1 MIRVFLVED
10 DVPLREAL
18 TQLLAALGDV
28 AVVGHAEREGP
39 AVTWLVSNRDGWDL
53 LIVDLMLAEGSGLRV
68 LSSCR
73 VRSSHQKMVVLSNYV
88 TKKSERHCRGLG
100 ADATFDKV
108 SGVEDLLAY
117 CQAAARTQGPGRLH

>member
-10 DVPLREAL
+10 DEQMRESL
-18 TQLLAALGDV
+18 TQLLVGLEDV
-28 AVVGHAEREGP
+28 AVVGHAEREVP
-39 AVTWLVSNRDGWDL
+39 AVTWLISNRDGWDL
-53 LIVDLMLAEGSGLRV
+53 SIVDLMLAEGSGFRV

-73 VRSSHQKMVVLSNYV
+73 VRASHQRLVVLSGHV
-88 TKKSERHCRGLG
+88 TKKSRQHCLDLG

-117 CQAAARTQGPGRLH
+117 CQAAARAR